1 MNGCM
6 RFGTVVLFLASMA
19 GGSGCMTRAIALK
32 EHKPGVAARPASALK
47 GKSVYIAKFAYAPA
61 EAAATSMPAA
71 QEPEGYTYIKM
82 ASEDEKAWDRD
93 VRELKKTFTKS
104 PEARIGSVRNGYGMV
119 MGGVYRLNDPGEW
132 MRECLALDVAA
143 QGAKVVASE
152 SEADLSV
159 SGTIDWLFV
168 DCYMKYWAD
177 LLTRVS
183 LKARGKAPVERTL
196 HTSGGQMSWS
206 SSSFEFYQP
215 LRQCMQKFSL
225 LTLSE
230 MEKAAQP

>member
-1 MNGCM
+1 MNGWM
-6 RFGTVVLFLASMA
+6 RLGTAALFLSALA
-19 GGSGCMTRAIALK
+19 GGSGCATRAIALK
-32 EHKPGVAARPASALK
+32 EYKPGVEARPASALK
-47 GKSVYIAKFAYAPA
+47 GKAVYIAKFAYSPA
-61 EAAATSMPAA
+61 EAAAGSMPAA
-71 QEPEGYTYIKM
+71 QEPEGYQYVKM
-82 ASEDEKAWDRD
+82 EKGDEKAWDRD
-93 VRELKKTFTKS
+93 VRELKKSFKKS
-104 PEARIGSVRNGYGMV
+104 PEFRIGSVRNGYGMV

-143 QGAKVVASE
+143 QGARVVASE
-152 SEADLSV
+152 GEADLSV

-183 LKARGKAPVERTL
+183 LKARGKAPVERTI

-215 LRQCMQKFSL
+215 LRQSMQKLSSL
-225 LTLSE
+225 ALSE
-230 MEKAAQP
+230 MEKAVQP